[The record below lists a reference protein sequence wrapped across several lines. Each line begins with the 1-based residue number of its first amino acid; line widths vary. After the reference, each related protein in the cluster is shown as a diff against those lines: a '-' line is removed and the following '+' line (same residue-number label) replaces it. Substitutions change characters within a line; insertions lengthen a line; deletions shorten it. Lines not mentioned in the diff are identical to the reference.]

1 MNHRYTKALL
11 ILPAIIISL
20 NCYSQGFLKVDGQK
34 IVNEKGQNVLLRGM
48 GLGGWMIQEGYM
60 LHINTES
67 RQTRIR
73 ERIEELMG
81 PKETQEFYDTWLNN
95 DVRKIDIDSM

>member
-1 MNHRYTKALL
+1 MKKAKM
-11 ILPAIIISL
+11 
-20 NCYSQGFLKVDGQK
+20 YSCA
-34 IVNEKGQNVLLRGM
+34 GM

-95 DVRKIDIDSM
+95 AVRKIDIDFDEGLGLQQRSPAHAL